1 MAIPQILITFLPNIA
16 NQEEEMQGGELTAR
30 EAEIIRQ
37 LLAKRDIIDYEIIG
51 ATNEGKSLPGST
63 YPCEIEL
70 LSGTVV
76 TATMAYS
83 FWLDW
88 AEGDYTFWHW
98 REIDLN
104 QALDK
109 DEIVAT
115 QQRLR
120 QRHAHQ

>member
-1 MAIPQILITFLPNIA
+1 V
-16 NQEEEMQGGELTAR
+16 QGGELTAR

-37 LLAKRDIIDYEIIG
+37 LLAKRGITDYEIIG
-51 ATNEGKSLPGST
+51 ATPEGKDLPGST
-63 YPCEIEL
+63 YDGEIEL

-76 TATMAYS
+76 TATTAYS

-109 DEIVAT
+109 DEIVEA
-115 QQRLR
+115 QQGLR
-120 QRHAHQ
+120 QWHAHQ